1 VACGNSDLRYRG
13 FGTQKVEEELSIL
26 FPEIKAKRMD
36 IDSTRSKHAYKQ
48 IMEEFDAGD
57 IDILTG
63 TQMLSKGLDFDN
75 VGLVG
80 ILQADHLLSYPD
92 FRSHERAFQLMTQ
105 VSGRA
110 GRKHSNG
117 KVFIQTTQPEHAVI
131 NWVINHDYKQM
142 YNTLLAERQEYL
154 YPPFT
159 RLFSFL
165 FICKDA
171 DALGY
176 AADWFGVEL
185 RKVFE
190 QRVLGPQFPIV
201 SRIKNEYHKQ
211 ILLKVERNYSSNQ
224 LRQQLNKIITVY
236 KTDKL
241 LAKVRLKIDVDC
253 C

>member
-1 VACGNSDLRYRG
+1 
-13 FGTQKVEEELSIL
+13 
-26 FPEIKAKRMD
+26 MD

-48 IMEEFDAGD
+48 IIEEFDAGD

-117 KVFIQTTQPEHAVI
+117 KVFIQTTQPQHNVI

-142 YNTLLAERQEYL
+142 YNSLLAERQEFL

-165 FICKDA
+165 FSTKDA
-171 DALGY
+171 DTLGY
-176 AADWFGVEL
+176 AADWFAVEL
-185 RKVFE
+185 RKYFE
-190 QRVLGPQFPIV
+190 HRVLGPQFPIV
-201 SRIKNEYHKQ
+201 SRIKNEYRKQ
-211 ILLKVERNYSSNQ
+211 LLLKVERSYSSNQ
-224 LRQQLNKIITVY
+224 IRQQLNKIISTF
-236 KTDKL
+236 KMDKL
-241 LAKVRLKIDVDC
+241 LAKVKLKIDVDSY
-253 C
+253 